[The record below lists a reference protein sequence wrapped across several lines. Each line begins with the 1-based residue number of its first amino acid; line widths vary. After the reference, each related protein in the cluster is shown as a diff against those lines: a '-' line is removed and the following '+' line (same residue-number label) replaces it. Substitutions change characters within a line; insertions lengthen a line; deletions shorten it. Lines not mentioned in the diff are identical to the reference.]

1 MKIAH
6 RAHSAHKAHTWISET
21 ETLVESEIMLTDY
34 FVLVLVFAAVTWG
47 VWVITPLLAQIG
59 LERSEGHYV
68 QGDSTAQLGP
78 IYRFT
83 TPQRLSQACWWSAL
97 LGAGILMAVLI
108 SFNVLSFYLV
118 SFCCFIAA
126 VFCFQ
131 IPKWWL
137 ARRIKKRQAAF
148 DARLTDLTLGLANGL
163 RSGAALPQSL
173 EIVSRDIGGP
183 MTEEMSLVLHEYRL
197 GMDLPESLDRL
208 TKRMKGEDLALLV
221 TAIQLTMQSGGSLA
235 EVLDRI
241 TDTIRHRVDFQDR
254 LATMT
259 AQGRFEAI
267 AMAAAP
273 LMAFIILFLLDRQLM
288 EPLVTT
294 KLGWA
299 ALGVVAVLEIVG
311 FLVINKIV
319 TIKV

>member
-1 MKIAH
+1 
-6 RAHSAHKAHTWISET
+6 
-21 ETLVESEIMLTDY
+21 MLNDFT
-34 FVLVLVFAAVTWG
+34 VLTVVFAAVTLG
-47 VWVITPLLAQIG
+47 VWVVTPMLATIG
-59 LERSEGHYV
+59 LERAAGKYV
-68 QGDSTAQLGP
+68 KSDSTAQLGP

-97 LGAGILMAVLI
+97 LGAGMLMATLI
-108 SFNVLSFYLV
+108 ACNVLSVYIV
-118 SFCCFIAA
+118 SLCCFLAA
-126 VFCFQ
+126 LVCFQ
-131 IPKWWL
+131 IPRWWL
-137 ARRIKKRQAAF
+137 FSRIRKRQAKF
-148 DARLTDLTLGLANGL
+148 NARLTDLTLGLANGL

-173 EIVSRDIGGP
+173 EIVSRDLGGP

-208 TKRMKGEDLALLV
+208 CARVPGEDLALLV
-221 TAIQLTMQSGGSLA
+221 TAIRLTMQSGGSLA

-273 LMAFIILFLLDRQLM
+273 LMAFIILFLLDRPLM

-294 KLGWA
+294 RIGWA
-299 ALGVVAVLEIVG
+299 ALGVVVVLELIG
-311 FLVINKIV
+311 FIVINKIV

>member
-1 MKIAH
+1 
-6 RAHSAHKAHTWISET
+6 
-21 ETLVESEIMLTDY
+21 MLNDLT
-34 FVLVLVFAAVTWG
+34 VLTLVFAAVTWG
-47 VWVITPLLAQIG
+47 VWVITPMLAQIG
-59 LERSEGHYV
+59 LERAAGKYV
-68 QGDSTAQLGP
+68 ESDAAVQRGP
-78 IYRFT
+78 IYHFT
-83 TPQRLSQACWWSAL
+83 TPQRLAQACWWGAL
-97 LGAGILMAVLI
+97 LGAGMLMAILI
-108 SFNVLSFYLV
+108 ACNVLSVYLIA
-118 SFCCFIAA
+118 FCCFIAA
-126 VFCFQ
+126 LICFQ

-137 ARRIKKRQAAF
+137 KGRIRKRQAKF

-173 EIVSRDIGGP
+173 EIVSRDLGGP

-197 GMDLPESLDRL
+197 GMDLPDSLARLCDR
-208 TKRMKGEDLALLV
+208 MPGEDLSLLV
-221 TAIQLTMQSGGSLA
+221 TAIRLTMQSGGSLA

-241 TDTIRHRVDFQDR
+241 TDTIRHRIDFQDR

-294 KLGWA
+294 RIGWS

>member
-1 MKIAH
+1 
-6 RAHSAHKAHTWISET
+6 
-21 ETLVESEIMLTDY
+21 MLNDLM
-34 FVLVLVFAAVTWG
+34 VLLLVFAAVTWG
-47 VWVITPLLAQIG
+47 VWIVAPMLAQIG
-59 LERSEGHYV
+59 LERSDSQYV
-68 QGDSTAQLGP
+68 RVDATAQLAP

-83 TPQRLSQACWWSAL
+83 TPQRLAQACWWSAL
-97 LGAGILMAVLI
+97 LGSGLLLAVLI
-108 SFNVLSFYLV
+108 AFNVLSVYII
-118 SFCCFIAA
+118 SFCCFLSGLLS
-126 VFCFQ
+126 FH

-137 ARRIKKRQAAF
+137 KRRIRKRQAAF

-197 GMDLPESLDRL
+197 GIDLPESLERL
-208 TKRMKGEDLALLV
+208 TRRMPGEDLALLV
-221 TAIQLTMQSGGSLA
+221 TAIRLTMQSGGSLA

-267 AMAAAP
+267 AMASAP
-273 LMAFIILFLLDRQLM
+273 LVAFLILFLLDRQLM
-288 EPLVTT
+288 EPLITT
-294 KLGWA
+294 RIGWS
-299 ALGVVAVLEIVG
+299 ALGVVALLEITG

>member
-1 MKIAH
+1 
-6 RAHSAHKAHTWISET
+6 
-21 ETLVESEIMLTDY
+21 MLNDFT
-34 FVLVLVFAAVTWG
+34 VLTVVFAAVTLG
-47 VWVITPLLAQIG
+47 VWVLTPMLASIG
-59 LERSEGHYV
+59 LERSAGQYV
-68 QGDSTAQLGP
+68 KSDSTAQLGP

-97 LGAGILMAVLI
+97 LGAGMLMATLI
-108 SFNVLSFYLV
+108 ACNVLSVYIIT
-118 SFCCFIAA
+118 FCCFLAA
-126 VFCFQ
+126 LFCFQ

-137 ARRIKKRQAAF
+137 SSRIRKRQARF
-148 DARLTDLTLGLANGL
+148 NARLTDLTLGLANGL

-173 EIVSRDIGGP
+173 EIVSRDLGGP
-183 MTEEMSLVLHEYRL
+183 MTEEMNLVLHEYRL

-208 TKRMKGEDLALLV
+208 CERMPGEDLALLV
-221 TAIQLTMQSGGSLA
+221 TAIRLTMQSGGSLA

-294 KLGWA
+294 KMGWS
-299 ALGVVAVLEIVG
+299 ALGVVVVLELIG
-311 FLVINKIV
+311 FIVINKIV